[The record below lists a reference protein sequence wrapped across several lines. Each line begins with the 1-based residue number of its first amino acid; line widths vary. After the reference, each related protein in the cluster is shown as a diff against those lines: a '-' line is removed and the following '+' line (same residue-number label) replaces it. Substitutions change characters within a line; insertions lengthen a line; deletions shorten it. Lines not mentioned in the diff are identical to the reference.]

1 MRLRSLPSAEA
12 SPPVRCGVDTAQG
25 ERQHAKADQ
34 RGRGSPL
41 SCRGSIPTNAKSLS
55 TASAAHRRAAV
66 ASSVLMASRC
76 DEQLQ
81 NVVSKR
87 SDPLVLAAIGEGGV
101 QIAIVQSPPP
111 LPAPRIPPGRRYR
124 FGETGSRQHPYPMPS
139 TQIRPWIWEASVAS
153 RLRLVVAGRRRA
165 ATERPRMECVVTQ
178 SMGRRP
184 IAASALMGDSV
195 PHCGTV
201 AQWVGDSRCR

>member
-1 MRLRSLPSAEA
+1 MARRITCCTNMFRVRLRSLPSAEEDGGKTQ
-12 SPPVRCGVDTAQG
+12 SVRCGVDTAQG

-101 QIAIVQSPPP
+101 QIGIVQSPPP
-111 LPAPRIPPGRRYR
+111 LPAPRTPPRSPTPLRRNGIPPASVPDAQHPDAALDMG
-124 FGETGSRQHPYPMPS
+124 GVSGITVATGSRWP
-139 TQIRPWIWEASVAS
+139 
-153 RLRLVVAGRRRA
+153 
-165 ATERPRMECVVTQ
+165 
-178 SMGRRP
+178 
-184 IAASALMGDSV
+184 
-195 PHCGTV
+195 
-201 AQWVGDSRCR
+201 